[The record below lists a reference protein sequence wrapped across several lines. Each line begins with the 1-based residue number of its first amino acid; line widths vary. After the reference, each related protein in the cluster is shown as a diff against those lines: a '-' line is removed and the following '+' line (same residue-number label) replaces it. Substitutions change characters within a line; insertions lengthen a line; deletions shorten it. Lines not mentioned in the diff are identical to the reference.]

1 MMLGKVGR
9 ILLTFFVLGTII
21 TAPGTA
27 WADEVVT
34 PTTGVQVQNLDAA
47 STDVNIRAVSKD
59 GTTVNGNGSGF
70 NDLIPANSS
79 KTYFPLDSLGVTTGF
94 DGSLVVSST
103 KLVAAIANLL
113 AKSSTGV
120 NTGASYGAVSD
131 TATSLTLPLIMKNN
145 GANKFDTV
153 FNVQNAGT
161 ADTTVTVSFTP
172 SDATTGNTGCKQT
185 ATIKPNAAAT
195 FDQGKDTNY
204 TGCAQ
209 VGAGGLVGD
218 DGKFIGS
225 ATVTAT
231 GPLVAAALESS
242 KLTLFAYT
250 GFAQGT
256 TNPVMPLVNANNNG
270 NVTGIQ
276 IANLGGADTN
286 VTVAYTKGS
295 DGTDCTETQ
304 TIKAGSSTTFALAA
318 FANKSLGAAENCADE
333 VVPPTN
339 PVTFVKFVGSARVSV
354 NTTNQPLVAIV
365 NQLNNSKGFGAAYS
379 SFDAAAATDKVSLPL
394 IVDNNG
400 KFKGFTGYSIANV
413 GGAPV
418 NITCTY
424 ATVGGHTPAVSS
436 ATNIAVGSAMV
447 VNNNTQLRKD
457 ANTAYIGS
465 ANCVATP
472 AGSKIVG
479 VVNQSVGLTTAPDG
493 AVAGDKL
500 LVYEGFNK
508 E

>member
-1 MMLGKVGR
+1 MLRKVGR
-9 ILLTFFVLGTII
+9 ILLTFFVLGTMVI
-21 TAPGTA
+21 APGTA
-27 WADEVVT
+27 LADEVVS

-47 STDVNIRAVSKD
+47 ATDVNIRAVDKT
-59 GTTVNGNGSGF
+59 GATVNNNGNGFS
-70 NDLIPANSS
+70 DQIPANSS
-79 KTYFPLDSLGVTTGF
+79 KTYFPLDQLGVTAGF

-113 AKSSTGV
+113 AKSTTGV
-120 NTGASYGAVSD
+120 NTGASYAGVSD
-131 TATSLTLPLIMKNN
+131 AATPLTLPLIMKNN

-161 ADTTVTVSFTP
+161 TDTTVTVTYTP
-172 SDATTGNTGCKQT
+172 SDATTGNTGCTQT

-209 VGAGGLVGD
+209 ANGLLGD
-218 DGKFIGS
+218 DGKFVGS
-225 ATVTAT
+225 AKVTST

-242 KLTLFAYT
+242 RLTLFAYT

-270 NVTGIQ
+270 NITGIQ
-276 IANLGGADTN
+276 IANLGGQDTN

-295 DGTDCTETQ
+295 AGTDCTETQ
-304 TIKAGSSTTFALAA
+304 TVKANSSATFALAA
-318 FANKSLGAAENCADE
+318 FANNTLGAAENCADG
-333 VVPPTN
+333 VL
-339 PVTFVKFVGSARVSV
+339 FVGSARVSV
-354 NTTNQPLVAIV
+354 NTTAQPLVAIA
-365 NQLNNSKGFGAAYS
+365 NQLNNPKGFGAAYS
-379 SFDAAAATDKVSLPL
+379 SFDAANATDKVSLPL

-413 GGAPV
+413 GAAATS
-418 NITCTY
+418 ITCTY
-424 ATVGGHTPAVSS
+424 ATVGGHTPTASS
-436 ATNIAVGSAMV
+436 ATNVAPGSAMV
-447 VNNNTQLRKD
+447 VNNNGQLRKD

-479 VVNQSVGLTTAPDG
+479 VVNQTVGLTTAPDG